1 MKQNLKPFLIG
12 FTCAIILSGIG
23 GYYGYLRMKEE
34 FRIDL
39 KLQSYPKTQVTMD
52 AFESYKTGYMDCM
65 RYLNSNVY
73 SAYLTSVID
82 GFNENTSDEE
92 FKKLADHYE
101 LNENELEYIKKMV
114 R

>member
-1 MKQNLKPFLIG
+1 MKQKLKPFLFG
-12 FTCAIILSGIG
+12 FTCALILSCIF
-23 GYYGYLRMKEE
+23 GYFGYLHMKEE

-52 AFESYKTGYMDCM
+52 TFESYKTGYMDCM
-65 RYLNSNVY
+65 RELNSNVY

-82 GFNENTSDEE
+82 GLNENTSDEE
-92 FKKLADHYE
+92 FKKLANHYE
-101 LNENELEYIKKMV
+101 LNENELEFIKKMV

>member
-1 MKQNLKPFLIG
+1 MKQKLKPFLFG
-12 FTCAIILSGIG
+12 FTCALILSCIF
-23 GYYGYLRMKEE
+23 GYFGYLHMKEE

-52 AFESYKTGYMDCM
+52 TFESYKTGYMDCM
-65 RYLNSNVY
+65 RELNSNVY

-82 GFNENTSDEE
+82 GLNENTSDEE

-114 R
+114 Q

>member
-1 MKQNLKPFLIG
+1 MKQNIKPILIG
-12 FTCAIILSGIG
+12 FTCAMILSVIG
-23 GYYGYLRMKEE
+23 GYFGYLRIKEE

-39 KLQSYPKTQVTMD
+39 KLQSYPKTQVTID
-52 AFESYKTGYMDCM
+52 TFASYKTGCMDCM
-65 RYLNSNVY
+65 RELNSNVY

-82 GFNENTSDEE
+82 GLNEKSSNEE

-101 LNENELEYIKKMV
+101 LKENELEFIKKMV

>member
-12 FTCAIILSGIG
+12 FSCAIIFSGIG

-52 AFESYKTGYMDCM
+52 TFESYKTGYMDCM

-82 GFNENTSDEE
+82 GLNENTSDEE

-101 LNENELEYIKKMV
+101 LNENELEYIKKMI

>member
-1 MKQNLKPFLIG
+1 MKQNLTPFIFG
-12 FTCAIILSGIG
+12 FTCALILSCIF
-23 GYYGYLRMKEE
+23 GYFGYLHMKEE
-34 FRIDL
+34 FRVDL

-52 AFESYKTGYMDCM
+52 TFESYKTGYMDCM
-65 RYLNSNVY
+65 RELNSNVY

-82 GFNENTSDEE
+82 GLNENTSDEE